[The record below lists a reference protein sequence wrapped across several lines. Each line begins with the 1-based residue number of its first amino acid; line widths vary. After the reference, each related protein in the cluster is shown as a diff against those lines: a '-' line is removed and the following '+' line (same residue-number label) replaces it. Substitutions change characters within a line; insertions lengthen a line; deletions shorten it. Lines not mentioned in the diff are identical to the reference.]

1 MTRERLRGESI
12 YRVFI
17 RNYSE
22 KGDFKGLIQD
32 LDRLVDLGITVLS
45 LYPHYPIGIKNRR
58 GDLGSPYSIQD
69 YYAVDPELGGLND
82 FKALLDEA
90 HNKGLKII
98 IDIVYH
104 HTSCDSELLT
114 EHPEFFHKDNNGNF
128 ISKIPAWTDVYD
140 LDFDNIHLRDSLVEN
155 LHYWADLGIDGFRA
169 ATASIVPLSFWQM
182 AKDRLQNDYPDLI
195 WLAESVEK
203 EFISFIRNMGFP
215 CHSDSE
221 LYNVFDIVYDYD
233 VYKVQLGY
241 IERRI
246 PFKAFVVEKQDQE
259 VIYPQDYLKL
269 RFIDADKLEDSYEK
283 RNWRAFAILENGIP
297 LIRNG
302 EEVDLNKHLDLE
314 DEDKINWKREDT
326 DYSNFVQKLL
336 GINSGE
342 MVKFGIYTINSLHK
356 HVVHIRYRYK
366 GETLHGILNFDNA
379 LKEIP
384 IDVLEGE
391 FTNLITDKSF
401 KITDKTL
408 DLTHA
413 PYVFTSI
420 P

>member
-1 MTRERLRGESI
+1 MKRERLRGESL
-12 YRVFI
+12 YRVFV

-22 KGDFKGLIQD
+22 SGDFKGLIND
-32 LDRLVDLGITVLS
+32 LDRLVDLGITIIS
-45 LYPHYPIGIKNRR
+45 LYPHYPIGEKNRR
-58 GDLGSPYSIQD
+58 GDLGSPFSIQD
-69 YYAVDPELGGLND
+69 FFGVNPDLGGLND
-82 FKALLDEA
+82 FKTLIDEV
-90 HNKGLKII
+90 HSRDLKII

-104 HTSCDSELLT
+104 HTSCDSELLKD
-114 EHPEFFHKDNNGNF
+114 HPEYFQKDCEDEF
-128 ISKIPAWTDVYD
+128 ISKIPAWTDVFD
-140 LDFDNIHLRDSLVEN
+140 LDFNNIHLRDHLVEN
-155 LHYWADLGIDGFRA
+155 LHYWADIGVDGFRA

-182 AKDRLQNDYPDLI
+182 AKDRLQNDFPNLI

-203 EFISFIRNMGFP
+203 EFISFIRNMGFL

-221 LYNVFDIVYDYD
+221 LYNVFDILYDYD

-241 IERRI
+241 MERRI

-269 RFIDADKLEDSYEK
+269 RFIEGDMLTSSYEK
-283 RNWRAFAILENGIP
+283 RNWRALSILENGIP

-302 EEVDLNKHLDLE
+302 EELGLDRHLDLE
-314 DEDKINWKREDT
+314 DEDRINWSNGDT
-326 DYSNFVQKLL
+326 SYSELVKKLL
-336 GINSGE
+336 GINNSE
-342 MVKFGIYTINSLHK
+342 IVKNGIYTINSLHK
-356 HVVHIRYRYK
+356 HVVHIRYRFK
-366 GETLHGILNFDNA
+366 GVTLHCILNFNDT

-391 FTNLITDKSF
+391 FTNLITEKSF
-401 KITDKTL
+401 KIADKTL